1 MLSCQYCL
9 TDVFVFIVADVLG
22 FVTAIVSANT
32 VVAVVVVEV
41 VVVVVVVCVM
51 MFVVDI
57 MTESLVSLCMKV
69 IWSV

>member
-32 VVAVVVVEV
+32 VVVAVE
-41 VVVVVVVCVM
+41 VVVVVCVM